1 MRFLFL
7 STLLFIEANSLVMS
21 QNSRAAAK
29 KPKSSHNV
37 PPSGVRADDVER
49 CVRPRDVKKDAL
61 DSWSTSLS
69 ADVNDAS
76 AQFIIDEVK
85 AHAKETVPNLED
97 LDWTATGMGVAL
109 RAMAKKKAGRIV
121 EIKNARKASL
131 WSIKA
136 SVAASSPSPLRRYQ
150 TIIDQRTVAMLY
162 EDRAALKVIF
172 GCLGSLV
179 FGQP

>member
-7 STLLFIEANSLVMS
+7 STFLFIEANSLVMS

-37 PPSGVRADDVER
+37 PASGVRADDVER
-49 CVRPRDVKKDAL
+49 CARPRDVKKDAL

-85 AHAKETVPNLED
+85 AHAKETVPRFHGK
-97 LDWTATGMGVAL
+97 TG
-109 RAMAKKKAGRIV
+109 GRSV
-121 EIKNARKASL
+121 SL
-131 WSIKA
+131 
-136 SVAASSPSPLRRYQ
+136 SVDSG
-150 TIIDQRTVAMLY
+150 I
-162 EDRAALKVIF
+162 
-172 GCLGSLV
+172 GSVRCVCCKGWVLIW
-179 FGQP
+179 GY